1 MSLCRK
7 ALSKI
12 LTTQVTPLSACSGLS
27 QSYSTESKSLGDVLA
42 QKVPD
47 MQAEVK
53 EFRKQH
59 GDTVVGNVTVN
70 MMYGGMRGIKG
81 LVTETSV
88 LDPEEGIRFRG
99 YSLPECQ
106 KLLPKAPGGNE
117 PLPEGVFWL
126 LLTGDVPTADQV
138 KSLSEEWANRADL
151 PPHVLNTLNNF
162 PSSLHPMAQFS
173 AAITAL
179 NSESKFAQA
188 YSQGVHK
195 SKYWEHC
202 FEDSMNL
209 IAKLPTVAAI
219 IYRNLYRD
227 GSSVS
232 TIDSKLDWSAN
243 FTNMLGYE
251 DPQFTELMRLYL
263 TIHSDHEGGNV
274 SAHTC
279 HLVGS
284 ALSDPYLSFSAGMNG
299 LAGPLH
305 GLANQE
311 VLVWLTK
318 LRKEI
323 GDDATEQQLKD
334 FIWSTLKA
342 GQVVPGFGHAVL
354 RKTDPRYTCQREF
367 ALKHLPED
375 KLFKLVSNVY
385 KVVPPIL
392 GELGKVANPWP
403 NVDAHSG
410 ALLQYYGMTEMSYY
424 TVLFGVSRALGCLS
438 SLVWDRALGLPIERP
453 KSLSTEALK
462 KLTSKAKAA

>member
-1 MSLCRK
+1 M
-7 ALSKI
+7 
-12 LTTQVTPLSACSGLS
+12 
-27 QSYSTESKSLGDVLA
+27 
-42 QKVPD
+42 
-47 MQAEVK
+47 
-53 EFRKQH
+53 
-59 GDTVVGNVTVN
+59 
-70 MMYGGMRGIKG
+70 
-81 LVTETSV
+81 
-88 LDPEEGIRFRG
+88 
-99 YSLPECQ
+99 
-106 KLLPKAPGGNE
+106 
-117 PLPEGVFWL
+117 
-126 LLTGDVPTADQV
+126 
-138 KSLSEEWANRADL
+138 
-151 PPHVLNTLNNF
+151 LNNF
-162 PSSLHPMAQFS
+162 PSTLHPMAQFS

-179 NSESKFAQA
+179 NSESKFAKA
-188 YSQGVHK
+188 YSEGVAK
-195 SKYWEHC
+195 TKYWELC
-202 FEDSMNL
+202 YEDSMNL

-227 GSSVS
+227 GSSIS

-251 DPQFTELMRLYL
+251 DPKFTELMRLYL

-284 ALSDPYLSFSAGMNG
+284 ALSDPYLSFAAGMNG

-318 LRKEI
+318 IRASV
-323 GDDATEQQLKD
+323 GDDATEEQLSE
-334 FIWSTLKA
+334 FIWSTLRA

-367 ALKHLPED
+367 ALKHLPD
-375 KLFKLVSNVY
+375 DPLFKLVSNVY
-385 KVVPPIL
+385 KVVPGIL

-462 KLTSKAKAA
+462 KLVVKPAAA

>member
-1 MSLCRK
+1 
-7 ALSKI
+7 
-12 LTTQVTPLSACSGLS
+12 
-27 QSYSTESKSLGDVLA
+27 
-42 QKVPD
+42 
-47 MQAEVK
+47 
-53 EFRKQH
+53 
-59 GDTVVGNVTVN
+59 

-99 YSLPECQ
+99 LSLPECQ
-106 KLLPKAPGGNE
+106 DVLPKAVGGAE
-117 PLPEGVFWL
+117 PLPEAVFWL
-126 LLTGDVPTADQV
+126 LCTGDVPSKAQADAL
-138 KSLSEEWANRADL
+138 SLEWANRADL
-151 PPHVLNTLNNF
+151 PPHVLTMLNNM
-162 PSSLHPMAQFS
+162 PTSLHPMAQFS

-179 NSESKFAQA
+179 HSESKFAKA
-188 YSQGVHK
+188 YSDGVPK
-195 SKYWEHC
+195 AQYWEYC
-202 FEDSMNL
+202 YEDSMNL

-219 IYRNLYRD
+219 IYRNLFRD
-227 GSSVS
+227 GSSIS
-232 TIDSKLDWSAN
+232 TIDANLDWSAN

-251 DPQFTELMRLYL
+251 DPKFTELMRLYL
-263 TIHSDHEGGNV
+263 SIHSDHEGGNV

-284 ALSDPYLSFSAGMNG
+284 ALSDPYLSFAAGMNG

-318 LRKEI
+318 LRKDV
-323 GDDATEQQLKD
+323 GDDCTEEQLKE
-334 FIWSTLKA
+334 FILGTLKA
-342 GQVVPGFGHAVL
+342 GRVVPGFGHAVL

-367 ALKHLPED
+367 ALKHLPD
-375 KLFKLVSNVY
+375 DNLFKLVSKVY
-385 KVVPPIL
+385 TVVPGVL
-392 GELGKVANPWP
+392 GDLGKVANPWP

-438 SLVWDRALGLPIERP
+438 SMIWDRALGLPIERP

-462 KLTSKAKAA
+462 KLVAKTSAAA